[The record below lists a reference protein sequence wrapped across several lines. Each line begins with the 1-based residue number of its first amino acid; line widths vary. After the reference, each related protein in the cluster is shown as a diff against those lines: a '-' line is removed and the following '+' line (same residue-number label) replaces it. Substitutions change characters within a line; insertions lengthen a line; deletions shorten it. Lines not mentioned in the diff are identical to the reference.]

1 MSWSSSPAKP
11 VMNPSSFKYSL
22 LVKDDHLDRKV
33 VRYDALPKQING
45 DAFYQY
51 MRYEQDFLD
60 HFNNHGTESRFYG
73 PKFTDYIP
81 FDFDGDGKVQ
91 KQLQQAVYDFVQFI
105 YLEYDVPVNSIKVYY
120 SGSKG
125 FHVLIPSKL
134 LRLQPR
140 YSLERYIRVLAESLV
155 KGFAV
160 EPYLDSGLYNT
171 NSLIRLP
178 NSVNYKSGLYKI
190 PIRISELRDF
200 SILQIKQIAK
210 RPRVDDW
217 SIPSTELMPNDD
229 LVELWEET
237 LGANTRLGDRDI
249 KKRLKIGVHNG
260 YRHNAATSLAFAM
273 AWKGFDQERIEQEL
287 QSWNYLNTPPLADK
301 SWREGA
307 AARALDKVGDR
318 APVNE
323 FRLFCQIQRNSPFIY
338 ELPDSQLR
346 VFIQLIASTNTRD
359 HEFRKITIPRA
370 SLVIS
375 YKTLGD
381 RSNTTK
387 DVARETVRKLV
398 EEGFMSKETH
408 PQRTALILTWQGKF
422 RGLLCGV
429 RPIRFI

>member
-120 SGSKG
+120 SGRKG

-178 NSVNYKSGLYKI
+178 NSVNYKS
-190 PIRISELRDF
+190 
-200 SILQIKQIAK
+200 
-210 RPRVDDW
+210 
-217 SIPSTELMPNDD
+217 
-229 LVELWEET
+229 
-237 LGANTRLGDRDI
+237 
-249 KKRLKIGVHNG
+249 
-260 YRHNAATSLAFAM
+260 
-273 AWKGFDQERIEQEL
+273 
-287 QSWNYLNTPPLADK
+287 DK
-301 SWREGA
+301 
-307 AARALDKVGDR
+307 
-318 APVNE
+318 
-323 FRLFCQIQRNSPFIY
+323 
-338 ELPDSQLR
+338 
-346 VFIQLIASTNTRD
+346 
-359 HEFRKITIPRA
+359 
-370 SLVIS
+370 
-375 YKTLGD
+375 
-381 RSNTTK
+381 
-387 DVARETVRKLV
+387 
-398 EEGFMSKETH
+398 
-408 PQRTALILTWQGKF
+408 
-422 RGLLCGV
+422 
-429 RPIRFI
+429 